1 MRHSTIDVLCFP
13 SGLKKNRM
21 LKSLSILKKM
31 HPDDTNVYAS
41 NIIDKYRNRPDNL
54 HSMSLADFASSYVI
68 KKAEDLSIE
77 PDEVK
82 SYTVPVSSIDGVKL
96 NPNIIV
102 LKNELGEMR
111 KHSRP
116 CVIHFHK
123 VSKLK
128 SPEERSSRLLQLY
141 TPRRN
146 ESELKQD
153 NQSYE
158 DRYKE
163 IEGNILCNIKKHEP
177 YLDIDYEELQNF
189 NFAQSEEEGNAEFSM
204 INPNFLD
211 LDLED
216 SDSVSNVPVVS
227 TIIDNFLIPNKNFY
241 EICSQMNEGQQHMF
255 SFIIKYALHCKLT
268 GKK

>member
-1 MRHSTIDVLCFP
+1 MC
-13 SGLKKNRM
+13 
-21 LKSLSILKKM
+21 
-31 HPDDTNVYAS
+31 
-41 NIIDKYRNRPDNL
+41 
-54 HSMSLADFASSYVI
+54 LADFASSYVS

-77 PDEVK
+77 PDGVK
-82 SYTVPVSSIDGVKL
+82 SYTVPLSSIDGVKL

-128 SPEERSSRLLQLY
+128 SPEEHYSRLLQLY
-141 TPRRN
+141 MPRRN

-177 YLDIDYEELQNF
+177 YLDIDYDELQNF
-189 NFAQSEEEGNAEFSM
+189 NFAQSEEEGNVEFSM

-211 LDLED
+211 LDFED
-216 SDSVSNVPVVS
+216 SDSMSNVPVVS
-227 TIIDNFLIPNKNFY
+227 AIIDNFLIPNKKFY
-241 EICSQMNEGQQHMF
+241 EICSQLNEGQHHLF
-255 SFIIKYALHCKLT
+255 HFIIQYALHCKLT
-268 GKK
+268 GKNNELPPKPFQLFLSGGGGVGKSLIIKAVNEYLKTSFEMSKPEP

>member
-1 MRHSTIDVLCFP
+1 MC
-13 SGLKKNRM
+13 
-21 LKSLSILKKM
+21 
-31 HPDDTNVYAS
+31 
-41 NIIDKYRNRPDNL
+41 
-54 HSMSLADFASSYVI
+54 LADFASSYVS
-68 KKAEDLSIE
+68 KKAEDLSLE

-82 SYTVPVSSIDGVKL
+82 SYTVPLSSIDGVKL

-128 SPEERSSRLLQLY
+128 SPEEHYSRLLQLY
-141 TPRRN
+141 MPRRN

-177 YLDIDYEELQNF
+177 YLDIDYDELQNF
-189 NFAQSEEEGNAEFSM
+189 NFAQSEEEGNVEFSM

-211 LDLED
+211 LDFED
-216 SDSVSNVPVVS
+216 SDSMSNVPVVS
-227 TIIDNFLIPNKNFY
+227 AIIDNFLIHNKKFY
-241 EICSQMNEGQQHMF
+241 EICSQLNEGQHHLF
-255 SFIIKYALHCKLT
+255 HFIIQYALHCKLT
-268 GKK
+268 GKNNELPPKPFQIFLSGGGGVGKSLIIKAVNEYLKTSFEMSKPEP